1 MKMTSKQD
9 NDMHQIEI
17 QAIRQLSNI
26 TELDEWHSYIA
37 YQNEV
42 RRLKMKVN
50 RKRKKIGLEP
60 LYNDIEKTPFSY

>member
-50 RKRKKIGLEP
+50 RKRKNCL
-60 LYNDIEKTPFSY
+60 LYTSPSPRDS